1 MKTTLIIFILFSAIF
16 LQAEIQPDKAVHFS
30 GCVAGYI
37 LADCVAEWLD
47 LPSYAPFLVIG
58 SLAIGKELNDP
69 FFNWKDVYADGAGI
83 FVGFGIRFC
92 DRRQR

>member
-1 MKTTLIIFILFSAIF
+1 MKLTLIIIITLLAVS
-16 LQAEIQPDKAVHFS
+16 LSAEIQPDKAFHFS

-37 LADCVAEWLD
+37 LADCVADWLD
-47 LPSYAPFLVIG
+47 LPPYVPFLFIG

-83 FVGFGIRFC
+83 FVGFGVRFC

>member
-1 MKTTLIIFILFSAIF
+1 MKLTLIIIIILLAAS
-16 LQAEIQPDKAVHFS
+16 LSAEIQPDKAFHFS

-37 LADCVAEWLD
+37 LADYLSEWLN
-47 LPSYAPFLVIG
+47 LPPYVPFLFIG

>member
-1 MKTTLIIFILFSAIF
+1 MKLTLIIIIIILAVS
-16 LQAEIQPDKAVHFS
+16 LSAEIEPDKLIHFS

-37 LADCVAEWLD
+37 LADCISEWLN
-47 LPSYAPFLVIG
+47 LPPYIPFLFIG

-83 FVGFGIRFC
+83 FVGFGIRFA